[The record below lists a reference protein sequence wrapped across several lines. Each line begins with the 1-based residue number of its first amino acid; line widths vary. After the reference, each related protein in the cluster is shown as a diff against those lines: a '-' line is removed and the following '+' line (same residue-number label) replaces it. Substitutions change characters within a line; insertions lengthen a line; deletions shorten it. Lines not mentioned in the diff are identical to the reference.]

1 MSDWLEQVSS
11 KSANPGGM
19 LNRGQR
25 MFGGSKP
32 YEDEAVGARAVQQV
46 NEK

>member
-1 MSDWLEQVSS
+1 MSYWLEQVSS
-11 KSANPGGM
+11 NSANPGGM
-19 LNRGQR
+19 MNRGQR
-25 MFGGSKP
+25 KFGGPKP